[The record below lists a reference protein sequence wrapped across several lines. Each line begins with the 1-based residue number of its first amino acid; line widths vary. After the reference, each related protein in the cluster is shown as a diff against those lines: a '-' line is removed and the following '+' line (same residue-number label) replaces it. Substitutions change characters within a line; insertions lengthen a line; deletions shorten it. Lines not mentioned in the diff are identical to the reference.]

1 MNTAPLFERTWKD
14 LDVALPAQVSVGSVI
29 EKREDGFYLFLW
41 VKRAYVIIPGQ
52 RGRGCHIELD
62 EKSDT
67 MVYGPVDNLLWLS
80 RSRIELE
87 AAAKK
92 HFKKMMYEYVDFRRP
107 VVIHIDQEKDVV

>member
-41 VKRAYVIIPGQ
+41 VKRVYIMAPGV
-52 RGRGCHIELD
+52 RGRGREAALGKD
-62 EKSDT
+62 VDT